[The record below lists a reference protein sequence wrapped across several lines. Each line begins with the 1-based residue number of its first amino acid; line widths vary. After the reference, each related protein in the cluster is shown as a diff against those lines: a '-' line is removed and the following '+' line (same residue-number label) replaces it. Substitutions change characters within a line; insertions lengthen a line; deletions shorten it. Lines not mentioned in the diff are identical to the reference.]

1 MNHPSTAYN
10 PITDLTG
17 VLSRTLEGYRV
28 VVLDGERVIS
38 RHQCPDRESG
48 RAMLT
53 ELIKPRVSK

>member
-38 RHQCPDRESG
+38 RHTCPDLESG
-48 RAMLT
+48 RAMLET
-53 ELIKPRVSK
+53 VIQPRV